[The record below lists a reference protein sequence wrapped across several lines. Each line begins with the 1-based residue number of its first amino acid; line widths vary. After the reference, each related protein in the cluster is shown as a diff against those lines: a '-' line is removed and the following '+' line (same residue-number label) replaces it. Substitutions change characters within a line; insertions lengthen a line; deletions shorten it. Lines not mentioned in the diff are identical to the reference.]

1 MHYVKDA
8 LEVDFMTFGLLSRGI
23 YLELKNRYEECKQL
37 MNVTDEE
44 IEVYRKKRHLMEKD
58 MADPYSLND
67 SRKEE
72 MMKIYQ
78 EIREGM
84 KKHQL
89 L

>member
-1 MHYVKDA
+1 
-8 LEVDFMTFGLLSRGI
+8 
-23 YLELKNRYEECKQL
+23 
-37 MNVTDEE
+37 
-44 IEVYRKKRHLMEKD
+44 MEKD